1 MDRAQLHGHG
11 DGHKVRLLRLSER
24 PRRPTAEAFRERR
37 AEHDDDAL
45 PTVLIAGQQLVRA
58 LPRPLVGL
66 ANAAFGAASS
76 LAAHVLL
83 LRVCRVISAHT
94 ATVSVA
100 LKAGANTIKLTAAGT
115 SGPNIYSMMLA

>member
-24 PRRPTAEAFRERR
+24 PRRPTAEAFRERQ

-45 PTVLIAGQQLVRA
+45 PTILIAGQQLVRA
-58 LPRPLVGL
+58 RPLVDL

-76 LAAHVLL
+76 QRA
-83 LRVCRVISAHT
+83 
-94 ATVSVA
+94 
-100 LKAGANTIKLTAAGT
+100 
-115 SGPNIYSMMLA
+115 